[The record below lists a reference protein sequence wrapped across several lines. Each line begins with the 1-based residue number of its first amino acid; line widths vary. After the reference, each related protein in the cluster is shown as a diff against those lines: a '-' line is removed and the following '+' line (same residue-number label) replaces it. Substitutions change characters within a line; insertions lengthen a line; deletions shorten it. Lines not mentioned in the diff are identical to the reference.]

1 MEEEYSIVENGDDK
15 FHHIK
20 LNKKPYKDIVFQFGS
35 VKLIEEN
42 ECLRVK
48 FEFEVFQNL
57 DEVDTTTRAFND
69 YIGRILIENLST
81 ELLLSTS
88 HRQRM
93 KDQDE

>member
-1 MEEEYSIVENGDDK
+1 MEDYEIIENGNES

-20 LNKKPYKDIVFQFGS
+20 LNKSPYKDIVFQFGE

-48 FEFEVFQNL
+48 FEYEVFQNPL
-57 DEVDTTTRAFND
+57 NVDTTTRKFND
-69 YIGRILIENLST
+69 YIGNILMENLST

-88 HRQRM
+88 HKQRM
-93 KDQDE
+93 KEGA